1 VNKGTVL
8 ARLEDLDRRATV
20 AQLAARRDLLK
31 SELARNR
38 ALQRQGFVSSQA
50 VERAE
55 SELKQGEAAL
65 VAAGKP
71 LADTLLS
78 APLDGVVLRQDGEP
92 GETVLANQ
100 TLFWVGQPRPL
111 RISAEVD
118 EEDIARV
125 QPGQRVLI
133 KADAF
138 PGQVLTGTVAEIT
151 PKGDPINKSYRVRVA
166 LPDDTVL
173 RVGMTTETNIVVREQ
188 VDALLVPA
196 SAVSGGRVWL
206 AVEGRA
212 HKRAVKTGAIG
223 ENKAEI
229 LDGLKSDE
237 LVIVNPPP
245 ELKEGDAVNVK
256 H

>member
-1 VNKGTVL
+1 
-8 ARLEDLDRRATV
+8 
-20 AQLAARRDLLK
+20 
-31 SELARNR
+31 
-38 ALQRQGFVSSQA
+38 
-50 VERAE
+50 
-55 SELKQGEAAL
+55 
-65 VAAGKP
+65 
-71 LADTLLS
+71 
-78 APLDGVVLRQDGEP
+78 
-92 GETVLANQ
+92 
-100 TLFWVGQPRPL
+100 
-111 RISAEVD
+111 
-118 EEDIARV
+118 
-125 QPGQRVLI
+125 VLI